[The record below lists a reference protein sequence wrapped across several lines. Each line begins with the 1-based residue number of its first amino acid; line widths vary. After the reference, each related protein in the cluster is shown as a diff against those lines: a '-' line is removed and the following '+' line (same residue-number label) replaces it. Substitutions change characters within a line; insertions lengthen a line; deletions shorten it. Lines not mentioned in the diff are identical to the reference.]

1 LERTRSA
8 DDLGHREK
16 DCIDAGRAALARC
29 EWSGACAA
37 LDTTPLADAAREADR
52 LDLLGEGLW
61 WCGRIDECIVVREC
75 AYSGFDAIGMT
86 RRAGQ
91 VAIWLFEHHCFKGR
105 PAIGNGWLQRARRM
119 LEGDNDCVE
128 WGNLLLREA
137 EVAHGEGDYAHAID
151 NANVALELAQRLRS
165 TDLEAE
171 ALQTLGR
178 VRIDDGSLR
187 AGMSHLD
194 EAMLLAVEGRL
205 GPYATGKVYCSLVGA
220 CEDVGDLQRAA
231 EWTDATV
238 TWAGQHPFA
247 VFPGLCRVKRAV
259 VLQWRGEW
267 EEAEREAR
275 RACEELR
282 TVKVGSAGA
291 AWLEIG
297 EIRRRIGDLA
307 GAEEAFQHA
316 QDLCCAPSAG
326 LALLRMAQGRVPAA
340 IALITDALR
349 NEDRSRLARARLLPA
364 AVQVHLAA
372 GDAPGAAAAAS
383 DLAAIADEY
392 RTPALVASAALERGR
407 VLLSNGDSHDAATAL
422 RSAAEHWAALDVP
435 YETATAH
442 ALLARACSENGDRD
456 GATRAEGAA
465 ADLFARLG
473 AAYDGRRQFSSAR
486 EHPRG
491 LTAREAE
498 ILRLVS
504 SGRTNK
510 QIALEL
516 GISPK
521 TIDRHLSNIFTK
533 IGVSSRAAATAF
545 AFEQG
550 LMTAP
555 LR

>member
-1 LERTRSA
+1 
-8 DDLGHREK
+8 
-16 DCIDAGRAALARC
+16 
-29 EWSGACAA
+29 
-37 LDTTPLADAAREADR
+37 LADAAREADR

-372 GDAPGAAAAAS
+372 GDAPGAATAAS

-465 ADLFARLG
+465 AYLFARLG